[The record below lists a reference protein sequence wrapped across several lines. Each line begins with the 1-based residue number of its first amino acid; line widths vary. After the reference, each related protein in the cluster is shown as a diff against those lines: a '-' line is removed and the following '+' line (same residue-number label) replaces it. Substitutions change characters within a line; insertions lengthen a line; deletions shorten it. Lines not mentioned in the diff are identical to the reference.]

1 TPNDP
6 ELLKNMAELRS
17 RMQDMPGATDLY
29 RAAVRHNACLLSA
42 SLGLGAVLQA
52 QGRETEAT
60 EVLRRAAACPSSSSY
75 MAYQVGLALEQQGL
89 KRDALQIWE
98 DVLKQTHNAPVNEQA
113 IRNTIQQRAAQLRV
127 QLTAQNPGV
136 NAVPIS
142 SGIQSSVLPS
152 EAH

>member
-1 TPNDP
+1 
-6 ELLKNMAELRS
+6 
-17 RMQDMPGATDLY
+17 
-29 RAAVRHNACLLSA
+29 
-42 SLGLGAVLQA
+42 
-52 QGRETEAT
+52 
-60 EVLRRAAACPSSSSY
+60 
-75 MAYQVGLALEQQGL
+75 L

-98 DVLKQTHNAPVNEQA
+98 DVLGQTNNAPVNEQA

-142 SGIQSSVLPS
+142 SDIQSSVLPS